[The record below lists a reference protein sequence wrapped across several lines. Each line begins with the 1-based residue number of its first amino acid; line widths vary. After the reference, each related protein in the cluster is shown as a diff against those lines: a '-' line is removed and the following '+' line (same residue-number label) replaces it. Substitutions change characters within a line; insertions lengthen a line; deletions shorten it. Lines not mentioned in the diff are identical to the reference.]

1 MLTTL
6 IALVLSAQ
14 TLTVTLKPN
23 TPFQIQWD
31 QLLEGTFTARYRW
44 WCDGVIVK
52 NFAPAD
58 LTISDTLNVDRTQAI
73 TATVPGLA
81 VGSHSCFVSAFDPG
95 AAFPE
100 MKGEAIPLAVGT
112 GPTTPLRLRVIV
124 TVTGGGG
131 Q

>member
-1 MLTTL
+1 MTL
-6 IALVLSAQ
+6 AALLFVAQ
-14 TLTVTLKPN
+14 TLTVTIKPA

-58 LTISDTLNVDRTQAI
+58 LTISPTFNEDRTQAI
-73 TATVPGLA
+73 TATVPGLPA
-81 VGSHSCFVSAFDPG
+81 GAHSCFVSAYDTG
-95 AAFPE
+95 AVFPE

-112 GPTTPLRLRVIV
+112 GPTTPLRLRILV
-124 TVTGGGG
+124 TVGGG